1 MVLNHCFSMAPILCW
16 EIVRWCNTDL
26 GWRLIGGIISARAV
40 RVWPGYFKMVI
51 FVVFL
56 SIEMCC
62 ELFIWRLMVWKCSIL
77 RFFASKMCKDI
88 QCIVSV
94 GYLCVTRW
102 TCDKDL
108 FSVTVFKC
116 FLFGG
121 LCLNVSCSECLVALC
136 LEGIFWSACWI
147 YVLLIRL
154 LC

>member
-1 MVLNHCFSMAPILCW
+1 MVLRYCFGFESLLKHGTNTVLRDCSMMQHLLRIEVNWWHHVLRLQEQYVCGQV
-16 EIVRWCNTDL
+16 ISRW
-26 GWRLIGGIISARAV
+26 S
-40 RVWPGYFKMVI
+40 
-51 FVVFL
+51 FL
-56 SIEMCC
+56 LFLFIAMCC

-77 RFFASKMCKDI
+77 RFFGCKICKDI

-121 LCLNVSCSECLVALC
+121 LCLNVACSECLVALC
-136 LEGIFWSACWI
+136 LEDIFWSAC
-147 YVLLIRL
+147 
-154 LC
+154 